1 MKTTIKIAGSLL
13 AFGLVAGNA
22 LAELPVGLNIKTKQ
36 MNRWGTLEGD
46 ANFSTAA
53 YDAKGYALELEVQ
66 PMKEYPFA
74 ISLEGGFS
82 TTDGRNAK
90 ISNASVKDN
99 KEFNTAKLPTC
110 EGNYN
115 FEETLM
121 LSTWAPSSLTG
132 SSLLKPKLSVGYSL
146 GQVNNVYGANKTEE
160 EKAKLKEGET
170 TTTTKNVS
178 GSNNGFVA
186 RIANEAQIT
195 ENVSFEIAYDFGM
208 RKLNLESEK
217 GGPTMTENKKDGSS
231 KKVLFKD
238 TRDNNTH
245 TVSVSFNVNI

>member
-1 MKTTIKIAGSLL
+1 MESYRTDLECLIMATSRMRDSVERWLIHESMSFEGVKSTENTFQVLVKHAGPYGIPIDIFEPK
-13 AFGLVAGNA
+13 AQQGILVIG
-22 LAELPVGLNIKTKQ
+22 
-36 MNRWGTLEGD
+36 
-46 ANFSTAA
+46 
-53 YDAKGYALELEVQ
+53 
-66 PMKEYPFA
+66 
-74 ISLEGGFS
+74 
-82 TTDGRNAK
+82 AK
-90 ISNASVKDN
+90 IPLKNN
-99 KEFNTAKLPTC
+99 QIIRYRGFN
-110 EGNYN
+110 
-115 FEETLM
+115 
-121 LSTWAPSSLTG
+121 
-132 SSLLKPKLSVGYSL
+132 
-146 GQVNNVYGANKTEE
+146 EE